1 MGKPLPVEVS
11 RMDSPV
17 KDRKTRG
24 YLRKNPRILKKTKFY
39 RVVAFLEKSLCS
51 V

>member
-1 MGKPLPVEVS
+1 MGKPLSMDES

-24 YLRKNPRILKKTKFY
+24 YLRK
-39 RVVAFLEKSLCS
+39 ACES
-51 V
+51 